1 MLKRNLM
8 HVKKIVLALAALL
21 LTTGAFARD
30 IWNDVGDYV
39 TRDNVNAF
47 TKDLGGLIGSGTYTT
62 GRILGWG
69 GFQIGPRASML
80 FDMSKTGKPGEA
92 GNATALGNRDDVGS
106 VVYPWLQAD
115 IGMPFRVDGFIRASS
130 YEGMTIA
137 GGGLRWGITR
147 PNEMLGSLQPMLVV
161 AAHSASANDFSASH
175 YNASLVLSMKF
186 KYFVPYI
193 GGGVDYTTLTVHRSE
208 KDASLVGDKEYAA
221 TARAT
226 AGLNFK
232 LPSYLDLSLA
242 ANYAYYGL
250 GAEGSI
256 SFRF

>member
-1 MLKRNLM
+1 MKLQKT
-8 HVKKIVLALAALL
+8 VLLLVALL
-21 LTTGAFARD
+21 ACSVTASARNTWD
-30 IWNDVGDYV
+30 DFSANV
-39 TRDNVNAF
+39 TPQNVRTF

-69 GFQIGPRASML
+69 GFQIGPRASMV
-80 FDMSKTGKPGEA
+80 FKMSEA
-92 GNATALGNRDDVGS
+92 SGASYDDRQKTALGDREEVGS

-115 IGMPFRVDGFIRASS
+115 IGMPFRIDGFIRASS
-130 YEGMTIA
+130 YEGLTIA

-147 PNEMLGSLQPMLVV
+147 PSEMLGSFQPMLVV
-161 AAHSASANDFSASH
+161 SAHSASARDFSAAH

-193 GGGVDYTTLTVHRSE
+193 GGGVDYTTLNILQADNFVDMEGER
-208 KDASLVGDKEYAA
+208 EYAT

-226 AGLNFK
+226 VGFNFK

-242 ANYAYYGL
+242 ANYAYYGI
-250 GAEGSI
+250 GAEASL

>member
-1 MLKRNLM
+1 MKKYIGLIAVLLCCLPMHARN
-8 HVKKIVLALAALL
+8 
-21 LTTGAFARD
+21 
-30 IWNDVGDYV
+30 IWDDFSANV
-39 TRDNVNAF
+39 TEQNVRAF

-62 GRILGWG
+62 GRVLGWG
-69 GFQIGPRASML
+69 GFQIGPRGTMI
-80 FDMSKTGKPGEA
+80 FKMSKGKNESTH
-92 GNATALGNRDDVGS
+92 TALGERDKVGN
-106 VVYPWLQAD
+106 VFYPWLQAD
-115 IGMPFRVDGFIRASS
+115 IGMPFRLDGFIRASS

-137 GGGLRWGITR
+137 GGGLRWGITS

-161 AAHSASANDFSASH
+161 SAHSASARDFSATH

-193 GGGVDYTTLTVHRSE
+193 GGGVDYTTLHINQADLTP
-208 KDASLVGDKEYAA
+208 SLKGKSEYAA

-242 ANYAYYGL
+242 ANYAHYGL
-250 GAEGSI
+250 GAEASV
-256 SFRF
+256 SVRF

>member
-1 MLKRNLM
+1 MRLKTTFL
-8 HVKKIVLALAALL
+8 VTIFILGSALSAS
-21 LTTGAFARD
+21 ARD
-30 IWNDVGDYV
+30 IWNDVGDHI
-39 TRDNVNAF
+39 TRDNVHAF

-69 GFQIGPRASML
+69 GFQIGPRASMA
-80 FDMSKTGKPGEA
+80 FKMSKNNQA
-92 GNATALGNRDDVGS
+92 GAAGDATALGNRDDVGS

-130 YEGMTIA
+130 YQGMTIA

-147 PNEMLGSLQPMLVV
+147 PSEVLGSFQPMLVV
-161 AAHSASANDFSASH
+161 AAHSASANDFSATH

-186 KYFVPYI
+186 KYFVPYV
-193 GGGVDYTTLTVHRSE
+193 GGGIDYTTLNVHRADLDSSLE
-208 KDASLVGDKEYAA
+208 GAKDYAA

-226 AGLNFK
+226 VGLNFK

-250 GAEGSI
+250 GAEASI

>member
-1 MLKRNLM
+1 MKLQKT
-8 HVKKIVLALAALL
+8 VLLLVALL
-21 LTTGAFARD
+21 ACSVTVSARNTWD
-30 IWNDVGDYV
+30 DFSANV
-39 TRDNVNAF
+39 TPQNVRAF

-69 GFQIGPRASML
+69 GFQIGPRASMV
-80 FDMSKTGKPGEA
+80 FKMSEA
-92 GNATALGNRDDVGS
+92 SGASYDDRQKTALGDREEVGS

-115 IGMPFRVDGFIRASS
+115 IGMPFRIDGFIRASS
-130 YEGMTIA
+130 YEGLTIA

-147 PNEMLGSLQPMLVV
+147 PSEMLGSFQPMLVV
-161 AAHSASANDFSASH
+161 SAHSASARDFSAAH

-193 GGGVDYTTLTVHRSE
+193 GGGVDYTTLNILQADNFVDMEGER
-208 KDASLVGDKEYAA
+208 EYAT

-226 AGLNFK
+226 VGFNFK

-242 ANYAYYGL
+242 ANYAYYGI
-250 GAEGSI
+250 GAEASL